1 MPKGFPSP
9 VFFVLGAA
17 RNLAAGLLFT
27 AMIYTLPRA
36 LSLQDAFSNSDSLM
50 QCSKCRAENPA
61 RFHHCGECGH
71 PLFIALLKEIGE
83 SKTPPTYHVF
93 ASGATIG
100 RHFDNAIVLLDDAI
114 SRYHARINFQD
125 GRFFIQDLSSSN
137 GVLVND
143 ARVKRRELKDFDRIA
158 LGKALLLFRTS
169 SLAENESDRNIPT
182 QDRFLA
188 AIKDINHSAKNA
200 AISHHILEI
209 AAEFA
214 INLTHME
221 RAIIFLYDKNLK
233 LQPAVMHNLGEQE
246 LARDAFEVSR
256 SAIEA
261 AEKSGELLMQEHLQS
276 NASAHQSILA
286 LQLNTIICLPLKSPH
301 AVEVSTT
308 HDAEEGELYVK
319 GVLFGMLYL
328 DSRKPLK
335 ALPQHRKTMLQVL
348 ADQTSLAIENAIL
361 QREMQEKKKLK
372 QQMRAAKAAQLRLFP
387 EPEFSH
393 PRFDMAYH
401 YAAAQQIGGDY
412 LTFLPLSETRY
423 LFAIG
428 DVVGK
433 GLPAGLV
440 VMTVH
445 GGLYSEISHQVDLLA
460 ILRNLDR
467 LVHEYAEGK
476 VFVTF
481 FLCILDVEKM
491 TLHYANAG
499 HNPPLLHRGL
509 REEWHELR
517 TAGVPLGL
525 QAEVE
530 RSAELIHLLP
540 GDLITFYTD
549 GLTEAHDDRRK
560 QFGSEGLKKVLSNW
574 LAAQTRKPGALSE
587 LLNAVLERVRHFTNN
602 KPQEDDTTLMAV
614 RVK

>member
-1 MPKGFPSP
+1 
-9 VFFVLGAA
+9 
-17 RNLAAGLLFT
+17 
-27 AMIYTLPRA
+27 
-36 LSLQDAFSNSDSLM
+36 M
-50 QCSKCRAENPA
+50 QCSKCHAENPT

-83 SKTPPTYHVF
+83 SKTPPTYHLF
-93 ASGATIG
+93 ATGATLG
-100 RHFDNAIVLLDDAI
+100 RHFDNTIVLLDDAI
-114 SRYHARINFQD
+114 SRYHARIDFQD

-143 ARVKRRELKDFDRIA
+143 VRVKRRELKDFDRIS

-169 SLAENESDRNIPT
+169 SLVESASEPNIPT

-188 AIKDINHSAKNA
+188 AIKDINQSAKSA

-214 INLTHME
+214 INLTHTE
-221 RAIIFLYDKNLK
+221 RAIIFLYDQNLK
-233 LQPAVMHNLGEQE
+233 LQPAAFHNLGEQE
-246 LARDAFEVSR
+246 LERDAFEVSR
-256 SAIEA
+256 SVIAA
-261 AEKSGELLMQEHLQS
+261 AEARGELLIREELQ
-276 NASAHQSILA
+276 NDPRAQASQSILA

-308 HDAEEGELYVK
+308 HDAEGSELYVK

-335 ALPQHRKTMLQVL
+335 GLPQHRKIMLQVL

-387 EPEFSH
+387 EPQYSH

-412 LTFLPLSETRY
+412 LAFLPLSETRF

-445 GGLYSEISHQVDLLA
+445 GGLYSEISHQVELPA
-460 ILRNLDR
+460 VMRNLDR

-481 FLCILDVEKM
+481 FLCILDVENM
-491 TLHYANAG
+491 TLQYADAG
-499 HNPPLLHRGL
+499 HNPPLLHR
-509 REEWHELR
+509 RTRNEWHELR
-517 TAGVPLGL
+517 AAGVPLGL
-525 QAEVE
+525 NADTA
-530 RSAELIHLLP
+530 RTAELIHLMP
-540 GDLITFYTD
+540 GDLIMLYTD
-549 GLTEAHDDRRK
+549 GITEAHDDKRK
-560 QFGSEGLKKVLSNW
+560 QFGLEGLKKVLSNW
-574 LAAQTRKPGALSE
+574 GAAQDRKAEALDG
-587 LLNAVLERVRHFTNN
+587 LLHAVIERVRHFTNN

-614 RVK
+614 MIK

>member
-1 MPKGFPSP
+1 
-9 VFFVLGAA
+9 
-17 RNLAAGLLFT
+17 
-27 AMIYTLPRA
+27 
-36 LSLQDAFSNSDSLM
+36 M
-50 QCSKCRAENPA
+50 QCSKCQAENPA

-83 SKTPPTYHVF
+83 SKTPPTYHLF
-93 ASGATIG
+93 ATGATIG
-100 RHFDNAIVLLDDAI
+100 RHYDNTIVLLDDAI
-114 SRYHARINFQD
+114 SRYHARIDYQD
-125 GRFFIQDLSSSN
+125 GHFFIQDLSSSN

-169 SLAENESDRNIPT
+169 NLAGSAGEPNLPT

-188 AIKDINHSAKNA
+188 AIKDINQSAKNA

-214 INLTHME
+214 VNLTHTE

-233 LQPAVMHNLGEQE
+233 LQPAVFHNLGQE
-246 LARDAFEVSR
+246 DLQRDVFEVSR
-256 SAIEA
+256 SAIAA
-261 AEKSGELLMQEHLQS
+261 AETRGEMFVQEGLQ
-276 NASAHQSILA
+276 NHPRAEAQQSVLA

-301 AVEVSTT
+301 AVAVSTA
-308 HDAEEGELYVK
+308 HDAEGGELYVK

-335 ALPQHRKTMLQVL
+335 GLPQHRKAMLQVL
-348 ADQTSLAIENAIL
+348 ADQTALAIENAIL

-387 EPEFSH
+387 QPSYAH
-393 PRFDMAYH
+393 ARFDMAYH

-412 LTFLPLSETRY
+412 LAFLPLSETRF

-440 VMTVH
+440 VMTIH
-445 GGLYSEISHQVDLLA
+445 GGLYSEISHHVELPAVLH
-460 ILRNLDR
+460 NLDR

-481 FLCILDVEKM
+481 FICILDVENL
-491 TLHYANAG
+491 TLQYANAG
-499 HNPPLLHRGL
+499 HNPPLLYR
-509 REEWHELR
+509 RDRNEWQELR
-517 TAGVPLGL
+517 ASGVPLGL
-525 QAEVE
+525 NAEDA
-530 RSAELIHLLP
+530 RTAESLHVRP
-540 GDLITFYTD
+540 EDLIVFYTD
-549 GLTEAHDDRRK
+549 GITEAHDDKRK

-574 LAAQTRKPGALSE
+574 SAAQKRKSESLAE
-587 LLNAVLERVRHFTNN
+587 LLRAVIERVRHFTNN
-602 KPQEDDTTLMAV
+602 KPQEDDTTLMTLLI
-614 RVK
+614 K

>member
-1 MPKGFPSP
+1 
-9 VFFVLGAA
+9 
-17 RNLAAGLLFT
+17 
-27 AMIYTLPRA
+27 
-36 LSLQDAFSNSDSLM
+36 M
-50 QCSKCRAENPA
+50 QCSKCQAENPA

-83 SKTPPTYHVF
+83 SKTPPTYHLF
-93 ASGATIG
+93 AAGATIG
-100 RHFDNAIVLLDDAI
+100 RHYDNAIVLLDDAI
-114 SRYHARINFQD
+114 SRYHARIDFQD

-169 SLAENESDRNIPT
+169 NLAGSAGEPNLPT

-188 AIKDINHSAKNA
+188 AIKDINQSAKNA

-214 INLTHME
+214 VNLTHTE

-233 LQPAVMHNLGEQE
+233 LQPAVFHNLGQE
-246 LARDAFEVSR
+246 DLQRDVFEVSR
-256 SAIEA
+256 SAIAA
-261 AEKSGELLMQEHLQS
+261 AEARGEMFVQEGLQ
-276 NASAHQSILA
+276 NHPRAEAQQSVLA

-301 AVEVSTT
+301 AVEVSTA
-308 HDAEEGELYVK
+308 HDAEGGELYVK

-335 ALPQHRKTMLQVL
+335 GLPQHRKAMLQVL
-348 ADQTSLAIENAIL
+348 ADQTALAIENAIL

-387 EPEFSH
+387 QPSYAH
-393 PRFDMAYH
+393 ACFDMAYH

-412 LTFLPLSETRY
+412 LAFLPLSETRF

-440 VMTVH
+440 VMTIH
-445 GGLYSEISHQVDLLA
+445 GGLYSEISHQVELPA
-460 ILRNLDR
+460 VLRNLDR
-467 LVHEYAEGK
+467 LVHEYA
-476 VFVTF
+476 
-481 FLCILDVEKM
+481 
-491 TLHYANAG
+491 
-499 HNPPLLHRGL
+499 
-509 REEWHELR
+509 
-517 TAGVPLGL
+517 
-525 QAEVE
+525 
-530 RSAELIHLLP
+530 
-540 GDLITFYTD
+540 
-549 GLTEAHDDRRK
+549 
-560 QFGSEGLKKVLSNW
+560 
-574 LAAQTRKPGALSE
+574 
-587 LLNAVLERVRHFTNN
+587 
-602 KPQEDDTTLMAV
+602 
-614 RVK
+614 

>member
-1 MPKGFPSP
+1 
-9 VFFVLGAA
+9 
-17 RNLAAGLLFT
+17 
-27 AMIYTLPRA
+27 
-36 LSLQDAFSNSDSLM
+36 M
-50 QCSKCRAENPA
+50 QCSKCHAENPA

-83 SKTPPTYHVF
+83 SRTPPTYHLF
-93 ASGATIG
+93 ATGATLG
-100 RHFDNAIVLLDDAI
+100 RHYDNTIVLLDDAI
-114 SRYHARINFQD
+114 SRYHARIDFQD

-143 ARVKRRELKDFDRIA
+143 ARVKRRELKDFDRIT

-169 SLAENESDRNIPT
+169 NLVDNAGAPEIPT

-188 AIKDINHSAKNA
+188 AIKDINQSAKNA

-214 INLTHME
+214 VNLTHTE
-221 RAIIFLYDKNLK
+221 RALIFLYDKDLK
-233 LQPAVMHNLGEQE
+233 LQPAVFHNLGEQDLE
-246 LARDAFEVSR
+246 RDVFEVSR
-256 SAIEA
+256 SAIAA
-261 AEKSGELLMQEHLQS
+261 AEASGEMLLQEGLHNTPHAQANQS
-276 NASAHQSILA
+276 VLA
-286 LQLNTIICLPLKSPH
+286 LQLSTIICLPLKSPH
-301 AVEVSTT
+301 AVEVSTA
-308 HDAEEGELYVK
+308 HDAEGGELYVK

-335 ALPQHRKTMLQVL
+335 GLVQHRKVMLQVL

-387 EPEFSH
+387 EPNFSH
-393 PRFDMAYH
+393 ARFDMAYH

-412 LTFLPLSETRY
+412 LAFLPLSETRF

-445 GGLYSEISHQVDLLA
+445 GGLYSEISHHVELPA
-460 ILRNLDR
+460 MMRNLDR

-481 FLCILDVEKM
+481 FLCILDVENL
-491 TLHYANAG
+491 TLQYVNAG
-499 HNPPLLHRGL
+499 HNPPLLYRHAQN
-509 REEWHELR
+509 EWHELR
-517 TAGVPLGL
+517 STGVPLGL
-525 QAEVE
+525 NVE
-530 RSAELIHLLP
+530 SSRAAELIHFMP
-540 GDLITFYTD
+540 GDLLTLYTD
-549 GLTEAHDDRRK
+549 GVTEAHDAKRK
-560 QFGSEGLKKVLSNW
+560 QFGIAGLKKVLSNW
-574 LAAQTRKPGALSE
+574 SAAQPRQPQALAA
-587 LLNAVLERVRHFTNN
+587 LLHAVIERIRHFTNN
-602 KPQEDDTTLMAV
+602 QPQEDDTTLMTV
-614 RVK
+614 LIK